1 MRELFSLRHPEGP
14 LVTAATRL
22 PVTAVTAVDAAS
34 RDAAVLS
41 VQLDAPDAVVV
52 RHDLTGAGQGLL
64 RRVVSDGTGVLED
77 AVVPLEHACLSCAV
91 REDLLPTLVRVAE
104 LGRWRAALLALPLA
118 SEPVPVVRGLLGLL
132 GGPAGAARAVR
143 ERLHL
148 TGVVAAVDGATAVH
162 DLLGDDLLDER
173 DLEHGDDDAR
183 SVGEVL
189 ARQVRAADLVLAPG
203 ADDRARTLLEH
214 LALPGTVDVR
224 HASET
229 GAGHLLHPRHDPAA
243 SRRWDDPRAVAPSG
257 APADHGVWTR
267 DQHDWRPAHPDRLR
281 DHLEAL
287 AGGRLV
293 GRGRFWLP
301 SRPGAVGV
309 WDGAGGQLSVGDAG
323 PWGATGVD
331 VARSTRLVVTGL
343 DEDPSRVSEAFDA
356 SLLTDAELAQG
367 LARWAGRS
375 DGFEPW
381 MGEAVVDGAA

>member
-1 MRELFSLRHPEGP
+1 MSP
-14 LVTAATRL
+14 ASRL

-34 RDAAVLS
+34 RDAVVLS

-52 RHDLTGAGQGLL
+52 RHDLAGAGQGFL

-77 AVVPLEHACLSCAV
+77 VVVPLEHACLSCAV

-132 GGPAGAARAVR
+132 GGAAAGRAVR

-148 TGVVAAVDGATAVH
+148 AGVVAAVDGATAVG
-162 DLLGDDLLDER
+162 DLFGDDLLDER

-203 ADDRARTLLEH
+203 ADDRTRTLLEH
-214 LALPGTVDVR
+214 LAQPGTVDVR
-224 HASET
+224 GASET
-229 GAGHLLHPRHDPAA
+229 GAGHLLRARHDPAA

-257 APADHGVWTR
+257 APDGHGVWTL
-267 DQHDWRPAHPDRLR
+267 DLHDWRPAHPGRLR
-281 DHLEAL
+281 EDLEAL

-323 PWGATGVD
+323 PWGATGAEVE
-331 VARSTRLVVTGL
+331 RSTRLVVTGL
-343 DEDPSRVSEAFDA
+343 DEDPARVTAAFAA

>member
-1 MRELFSLRHPEGP
+1 MS
-14 LVTAATRL
+14 AAARPPVL

-52 RHDLTGAGQGLL
+52 RHDIAGAGQGLL

-77 AVVPLEHACLSCAV
+77 VVVPLEHACLACAV
-91 REDLLPTLVRVAE
+91 REDLLPALVRLAE
-104 LGRWRAALLALPLA
+104 GGRWSAALLALPLA

-132 GGPAGAARAVR
+132 GGASQERAVR
-143 ERLHL
+143 GRLSL
-148 TGVVAAVDGATAVH
+148 AGVVAAVDGTTAVE

-189 ARQVRAADLVLAPG
+189 ARQLRGADLVLAPG

-214 LALPGTVDVR
+214 LALPGTVDAR
-224 HASET
+224 DASDL
-229 GAGHLLHPRHDPAA
+229 GAGHLLQHRHDPRA
-243 SRRWDDPRAVAPSG
+243 SRLWDDPRAVAPSG
-257 APADHGVWTR
+257 APDARGVWTL
-267 DQHDWRPAHPDRLR
+267 DLHDWRPAHPERLR
-281 DHLEAL
+281 EHLEAL
-287 AGGRLV
+287 ASGRLV

-301 SRPGAVGV
+301 TRPGSVGA

-323 PWGATGVD
+323 PWDATP
-331 VARSTRLVVTGL
+331 AAAERSTRLVVTGV
-343 DEDPSRVSEAFDA
+343 DEDPARVRDAFTA
-356 SLLTDAELAQG
+356 SLLTDAELARG
-367 LARWAGRS
+367 LARWTGRS

-381 MGEAVVDGAA
+381 LGEVVADGAA